1 MQITGTHFNYFH
13 LCHRKLWLFANG
25 ITMEHTSDAVYE
37 GKLIHESAYP
47 QRPERY
53 QEVEVAGIKIDF
65 YDQKN
70 KVIHEIKKSD
80 KIEDAHEWQVKFYIY
95 TLENIG
101 VEGVTGILEYPQLRK
116 TSDVSLNDE
125 DRRRLM
131 EDTIKIEELIESE
144 KCPPIIKSK
153 ICKSCSYYEFCY
165 CKEEE

>member
-1 MQITGTHFNYFH
+1 MNITGTLFNYLH
-13 LCHRKLWLFANG
+13 VCHRKLWLFANG

-101 VEGVTGILEYPQLRK
+101 VEGVT
-116 TSDVSLNDE
+116 
-125 DRRRLM
+125 
-131 EDTIKIEELIESE
+131 
-144 KCPPIIKSK
+144 
-153 ICKSCSYYEFCY
+153 
-165 CKEEE
+165 

>member
-1 MQITGTHFNYFH
+1 MPITGTHFNYFH

-116 TSDVSLNDE
+116 TSHVSLNDE

>member
-1 MQITGTHFNYFH
+1 MNITGTLFNY
-13 LCHRKLWLFANG
+13 LYVCHRKLWLFANG

-95 TLENIG
+95 TLEKIG
-101 VEGVTGILEYPQLRK
+101 IEGVTGILEYPQLRK
-116 TSDVSLNDE
+116 TSHVSLNDE

>member
-1 MQITGTHFNYFH
+1 MNITGTLFNY
-13 LCHRKLWLFANG
+13 LYVCHRKLWLFANG

-116 TSDVSLNDE
+116 TSHVSLNDE

>member
-116 TSDVSLNDE
+116 TSHVSLNDE

>member
-1 MQITGTHFNYFH
+1 MAITGTHFNYFY

-101 VEGVTGILEYPQLRK
+101 VEGVTAILEYPQLRK
-116 TSDVSLNDE
+116 TSHVSLNDE